1 MTYVDNLESLK
12 YQKKEGNYEK
22 ATIELIELLLKIVTQ
37 ESKELGYEFGI
48 LTAKSFGGQD
58 AHRFYY

>member
-22 ATIELIELLLKIVTQ
+22 ATIELIELLLKIATQ
-37 ESKELGYEFGI
+37 ESK
-48 LTAKSFGGQD
+48 
-58 AHRFYY
+58 